1 MPQTLAR
8 HQPHLTVL
16 LLTPCLQTGYFHEGC
31 EQLSSGRPSYAAR
44 CFQQAV
50 DGGHAAAHAALAF
63 MHYGTYVGIP
73 NDPDRIH
80 ELACAGAR
88 MGCIHSKGA
97 LAACFMEGVG
107 AAKDY
112 RRGVELAIE
121 SAAAGSMY
129 GQHTLAVAHR
139 EGVDS
144 SAPRDD
150 ARAAVL
156 FQLAAEQGE
165 VHSLGWLA
173 MMHLGGLGVPK
184 STDEALN
191 VFRRAAAIGYQP
203 AIRMLASLG
212 QPWCE

>member
-1 MPQTLAR
+1 
-8 HQPHLTVL
+8 
-16 LLTPCLQTGYFHEGC
+16 
-31 EQLSSGRPSYAAR
+31 
-44 CFQQAV
+44 
-50 DGGHAAAHAALAF
+50 
-63 MHYGTYVGIP
+63 
-73 NDPDRIH
+73 
-80 ELACAGAR
+80 
-88 MGCIHSKGA
+88 
-97 LAACFMEGVG
+97 
-107 AAKDY
+107 
-112 RRGVELAIE
+112 
-121 SAAAGSMY
+121 MY

-184 STDEALN
+184 STDNTDEALN
-191 VFRRAAAIGYQP
+191 VFRRAAAIRYQP
-203 AIRMLASLG
+203 AIQMLASLG

>member
-1 MPQTLAR
+1 
-8 HQPHLTVL
+8 
-16 LLTPCLQTGYFHEGC
+16 
-31 EQLSSGRPSYAAR
+31 
-44 CFQQAV
+44 
-50 DGGHAAAHAALAF
+50 
-63 MHYGTYVGIP
+63 
-73 NDPDRIH
+73 
-80 ELACAGAR
+80 
-88 MGCIHSKGA
+88 
-97 LAACFMEGVG
+97 
-107 AAKDY
+107 
-112 RRGVELAIE
+112 
-121 SAAAGSMY
+121 MY

-173 MMHLGGLGVPK
+173 MMYLGGLGVPK

-203 AIRMLASLG
+203 AIQMLASLG